1 MTNHQYIA
9 KSLSRLDITS
19 DEVDLIIVENQLD
32 AASEVNVRE
41 CKQAICKSFGVWIPL
56 YSSMSE
62 GGVSKSW
69 NLEAVKLY
77 YSGICKELGKID
89 ISQPTVRDRSNVW

>member
-1 MTNHQYIA
+1 MTNKEYIT

-19 DEVDLIIVENQLD
+19 DEVDLIIVENGLNS
-32 AASEVNVRE
+32 ASDVNVE
-41 CKQAICKSFGVWIPL
+41 DCKRAICKSFGVWIPM

-69 NLEAVKLY
+69 NMEAVKLY
-77 YSGICKELGKID
+77 YSGLCNELGIVDVSK
-89 ISQPTVRDRSNVW
+89 PTVRDRSNAW